1 MQFSVQES
9 SMSAKK
15 LGRLAGF
22 VLVLAAM
29 FGGVGAASVATAY
42 ETGDSGA
49 VTTTLDSPQRLGD
62 IVWV

>member
-1 MQFSVQES
+1 
-9 SMSAKK
+9 MSAKK

-29 FGGVGAASVATAY
+29 FGGVGSAPVATAHAS
-42 ETGDSGA
+42 GDAGA
-49 VTTTLDSPQRLGD
+49 VTTTLDGPQRLGD

>member
-1 MQFSVQES
+1 
-9 SMSAKK
+9 MSAKK

-29 FGGVGAASVATAY
+29 FGGVGSASVATAY
-42 ETGDSGA
+42 GTGDSSA
-49 VTTTLDSPQRLGD
+49 VVSTVDSPQRSVD